1 MFACLYSLV
10 TGIFFYGE
18 IKPSRLPGIFVDTMK
33 AAALPLFAFAT
44 AGSLGKLVAYY
55 NLDGQVLEVF
65 SGMEGGAFFF
75 LLAVEILLLIVGMFV
90 DASPAMILLVPI
102 LQPASAA
109 LGISVLALGL
119 AVVITLSLGLVTP
132 PYGPCLLIAS
142 GIGGLSMEGG
152 FRGTLPYFLSSVLV
166 LLLLAAAPQLFAELP
181 VMLFPGRF

>member
-1 MFACLYSLV
+1 M
-10 TGIFFYGE
+10 
-18 IKPSRLPGIFVDTMK
+18 
-33 AAALPLFAFAT
+33 
-44 AGSLGKLVAYY
+44 
-55 NLDGQVLEVF
+55 F

-75 LLAVEILLLIVGMFV
+75 LLAVEILLLIAGMFV

-142 GIGGLSMEGG
+142 GIGGLSMEEG